1 MIMMNGVFYDD
12 GLVALGHDGITM
24 RRYYFPFGTSKRI
37 PYARIRN
44 VREWRMGPFTGKGRL
59 WGAGDLRHWT
69 PRTPLDLKRPS
80 KDKALIFDVGAWV
93 RPVITPADPN
103 RVLSIL
109 SERTSP
115 A

>member
-1 MIMMNGVFYDD
+1 MMNGVFYDD
-12 GLVALGHDGITM
+12 GLVALDHDGITI

-59 WGAGDLRHWT
+59 WGSGDLRHWA
-69 PRTPLDLKRPS
+69 PLDLKRPS

-93 RPVITPADPN
+93 RPVITPADPD

-109 SERTSP
+109 REHMSP

>member
-44 VREWRMGPFTGKGRL
+44 VREWRMGPFTGKGFFYK
-59 WGAGDLRHWT
+59 LR
-69 PRTPLDLKRPS
+69 
-80 KDKALIFDVGAWV
+80 
-93 RPVITPADPN
+93 
-103 RVLSIL
+103 IL
-109 SERTSP
+109 SRCQGHFCSF
-115 A
+115 

>member
-1 MIMMNGVFYDD
+1 MRPVPVIRAPLHTLV
-12 GLVALGHDGITM
+12 GL
-24 RRYYFPFGTSKRI
+24 YQCI

-59 WGAGDLRHWT
+59 WGSGDFRHWA
-69 PRTPLDLKRPS
+69 PLDLKRPA
-80 KDKALIFDVGAWV
+80 KDKALIFDVGARV
-93 RPVITPADPN
+93 RPVIMPDDPD

-109 SERTSP
+109 RERTSP